1 MQKLISV
8 AVFKFSFFS
17 SELQSCVSVWDI
29 NLPHE
34 VQNLKKHIEMRQELA
49 EKMKSFSLDWKVTL
63 QVPFSFLVFHPNILC
78 NTYNFFFL

>member
-1 MQKLISV
+1 M
-8 AVFKFSFFS
+8 
-17 SELQSCVSVWDI
+17 WDI

-63 QVPFSFLVFHPNILC
+63 QVPFSFLVFHPSLLC
-78 NTYNFFFL
+78 NIYNFLLLGFLTKNQEENCHERGSWYS

>member
-17 SELQSCVSVWDI
+17 PELQSCVSVWDI

-49 EKMKSFSLDWKVTL
+49 EKMKSFSLD
-63 QVPFSFLVFHPNILC
+63 
-78 NTYNFFFL
+78 